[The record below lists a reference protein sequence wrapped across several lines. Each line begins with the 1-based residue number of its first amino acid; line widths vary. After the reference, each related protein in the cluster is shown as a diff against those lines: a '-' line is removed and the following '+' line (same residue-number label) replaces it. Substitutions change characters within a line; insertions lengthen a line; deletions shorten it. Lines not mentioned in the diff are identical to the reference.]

1 MKRNIKFLLIA
12 VSILSAIGLY
22 SCDENA
28 TIDVP
33 GPPIKFTLNY
43 DDINSAAPAQ
53 RSFSVWTEM
62 ASETVPGENVTAF
75 LEKDST
81 NKKYADAIVA
91 ATIKN
96 GQLTVSGGDFN
107 FAGVDSVKIVYKIT
121 GGTVTL
127 DLVVGAPKV
136 DDLTMVKFSD
146 IKISK
151 DEALEMMK
159 SEKVVSLLVKINP
172 SVQPNCFAPGAVY
185 DFTAESL
192 LSVKALSALS
202 GGLGL

>member
-33 GPPIKFTLNY
+33 GPPIEFTLNY

-53 RSFSVWTEM
+53 RSFTVWTEV

-96 GQLTVSGGDFN
+96 GQLTVSGGNFN
-107 FAGVDSVKIVYKIT
+107 FVGVDSVKIAYKIT

-127 DLVVGAPKV
+127 DLVVGAPKA
-136 DDLTMVKFSD
+136 DDLTMVKFND

-172 SVQPNCFAPGAVY
+172 LVQPNCFAPGAVY

-192 LSVKALSALS
+192 LSVKAMSALG

>member
-1 MKRNIKFLLIA
+1 MKRNIKFLTFA
-12 VSILSAIGLY
+12 VTLLSVFGLY

-33 GPPIKFTLNY
+33 GPPIEFTLNY

-53 RSFSVWTEM
+53 RSFTIWTEV

-96 GQLTVSGGDFN
+96 GELTVTGGDFN
-107 FAGVDSVKIVYKIT
+107 FAGVDSVKITYKLT
-121 GGTVTL
+121 GSTATT
-127 DLVVGAPKV
+127 DLVVGAPQAGN
-136 DDLTMVKFSD
+136 LTLVSFNN
-146 IKISK
+146 IKITK
-151 DEALEMMK
+151 DEALLMMK

-172 SVQPNCFAPGAVY
+172 MVQPNCFAPGAIY
-185 DFTAESL
+185 NFTAETL
-192 LSVKALSALS
+192 LSVKAMTALG